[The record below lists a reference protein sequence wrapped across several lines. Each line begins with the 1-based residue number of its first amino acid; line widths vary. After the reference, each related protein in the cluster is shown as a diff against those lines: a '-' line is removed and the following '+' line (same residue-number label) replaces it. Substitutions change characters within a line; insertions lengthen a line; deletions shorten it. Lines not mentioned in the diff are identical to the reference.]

1 MKIALVTAFPPSRKA
16 LAEYGFHLADQLR
29 QSPGIQ
35 LTVLADHLDAPSSE
49 LPGFQVSRCWGFDRA
64 GNFATISRAV
74 RSIKPDLVWFNL
86 GFASFGAKPVPAML
100 SLTAPMLTRISGVYT
115 HITLHQLFE
124 TVDLADAGVSRPGLY
139 RVAGWL
145 ATHML
150 LGANSVS
157 VLLPAYRRILQDTYK
172 RGKVHARSHGIFT
185 ARPDPP
191 DFSRRGNPRHRIL
204 AFGKWGTYKRLEV
217 LMEAFERVAAE
228 MPDIELII
236 GGGDHPKTPG
246 YIADTAARYA
256 NPRIQFLG
264 YVAEEAIAEFFQG
277 ASVAVMPY
285 TSSAGSS
292 GVAHLAAQYGV
303 PIIASDL
310 RDFRELAE
318 HEHMA
323 MEFFTVGD
331 SLSLAAKLRDLLQ
344 SPQLMVEMAQQNF
357 AAAMQ
362 LTMPEVVREYLR
374 SFEKRRRLAVLEE
387 LSKLR
392 QSPGWLPGRD
402 SLRRKWGRDVQSWD
416 GVNVEDDPGR
426 FQRL

>member
-1 MKIALVTAFPPSRKA
+1 MKIALVTAFPPGRKA

-29 QSPGIQ
+29 QSRGIQ
-35 LTVLADHLDAPSSE
+35 LTVLADYLDDVRDE
-49 LPGFQVSRCWGFDRA
+49 LPGFHVRRCWGFDRSA
-64 GNFATISRAV
+64 NFATILRAV
-74 RSIKPDLVWFNL
+74 RSVKPDLVWFNL
-86 GFASFGAKPVPAML
+86 GFASFGAKPIPAML
-100 SLTAPMLTRISGVYT
+100 SLTSPLLTRFSGSYT

-124 TVDLADAGVSRPGLY
+124 TVDLTDAGVGLPRLY
-139 RVAGWL
+139 RAAGWL

-150 LGANSVS
+150 LGSNSVS

-172 RGKVHARSHGIFT
+172 WGRVSSRSHGIFT
-185 ARPDPP
+185 ACPRPP
-191 DFSRRGNPRHRIL
+191 DFSKRGDPKHRIL

-217 LMEAFERVAAE
+217 LIDAFQRLAVEI
-228 MPDIELII
+228 PDAELII

-246 YIADTAARYA
+246 YVAETASRHCGDD
-256 NPRIQFLG
+256 RIRFLG
-264 YVAEEAIAEFFQG
+264 YVPEEAIGDFFES

-323 MEFFTVGD
+323 MEFFPVGD
-331 SLSLAAKLRDLLQ
+331 PLSLAARLRDLLQ
-344 SPQLMVEMAQQNF
+344 SPQLMKAMAQRNF

-362 LTMPEVVREYLR
+362 LTMPEVVRGYLR
-374 SFEKRRRLAVLEE
+374 SFERVQRLKVLQE
-387 LSKLR
+387 LSELR
-392 QSPGWLPGRD
+392 QSPDWFPRHGSR
-402 SLRRKWGRDVQSWD
+402 SRKCGKDVQSWD
-416 GVNVEDDPGR
+416 AAEGTAAENPS
-426 FQRL
+426 